1 MNKLIKSR
9 SLSKI
14 KKNSLN
20 IEPFSIEKIA
30 LSINCG
36 NLITSIRNK
45 NLDPKIKKK
54 IKITST
60 PKKKIKN
67 IQDKLDEEMY
77 SARKIKYH
85 KYKILKESLLSP
97 YSARELRKNRYLL
110 KHNSE
115 FILPSIIKNKKIN
128 ESYNEI
134 QKVED
139 GFISTSGMINR
150 KRLNDNK
157 VNKMSI
163 NSLMNNLIKNKNG
176 LFNNY
181 YKKLDNIYSINDKYN
196 LNLNFKHNYNKRL
209 KLKKKLTKYGLLT
222 NLYQKYSSVS
232 NNINSNI
239 KNNGSQI
246 YRKISDNINENHSS
260 NISFDLGK
268 EISIINNNNNISGE
282 MGKIFL
288 TKLKRNNDN
297 IDISKIINRH
307 SNLILSIKKNNNKIL
322 DKDKNIYI
330 NCLLSK
336 VQSRLNKDKIIY
348 KNSGKTIYELDKE
361 LSYRRLKNFENIIN
375 KLFVEREQYIF
386 Y

>member
-14 KKNSLN
+14 NKNSLN
-20 IEPFSIEKIA
+20 IQPFSIEKIA

-45 NLDPKIKKK
+45 YIDPKIKKK
-54 IKITST
+54 IEITSL
-60 PKKKIKN
+60 PKKRIKK

-85 KYKILKESLLSP
+85 RYKMLKESLLSP
-97 YSARELRKNRYLL
+97 YSARELRKNKSLI
-110 KHNSE
+110 KHRSE

-128 ESYNEI
+128 ASYNEI
-134 QKVED
+134 EKVED

-150 KRLNDNK
+150 KRLNNNK
-157 VNKMSI
+157 VNKITISALI
-163 NSLMNNLIKNKNG
+163 NNLIKNKNG
-176 LFNNY
+176 LFNNHH
-181 YKKLDNIYSINDKYN
+181 KKLDNIYSINDKYN
-196 LNLNFKHNYNKRL
+196 LNLNLIHNYNKNKKL
-209 KLKKKLTKYGLLT
+209 KLKRKLTKTGLLT

-246 YRKISDNINENHSS
+246 YRKKSDSINDDHSS

-268 EISIINNNNNISGE
+268 EISIISNNNDNIG
-282 MGKIFL
+282 GGAAKIFL

-307 SNLILSIKKNNNKIL
+307 SNLIWSIKKNNNKIL

-336 VQSRLNKDKIIY
+336 VQSQLNRDKIIY
-348 KNSGKTIYELDKE
+348 KNNGKTIYELDKE

-375 KLFVEREQYIF
+375 KLFVERE
-386 Y
+386 

>member
-14 KKNSLN
+14 NKNSLN
-20 IEPFSIEKIA
+20 IQPFSIEKIA

-36 NLITSIRNK
+36 NIITSIRNK
-45 NLDPKIKKK
+45 YIDPKIKKK
-54 IKITST
+54 IEITSL
-60 PKKKIKN
+60 PKKKIKK

-85 KYKILKESLLSP
+85 KYKMLKESLLSP
-97 YSARELRKNRYLL
+97 YSARELRKNKSLI
-110 KHNSE
+110 KHRNE

-128 ESYNEI
+128 ASYNEI
-134 QKVED
+134 EKVED

-150 KRLNDNK
+150 KRLNNNK
-157 VNKMSI
+157 VNKITISALI
-163 NSLMNNLIKNKNG
+163 NNLIKNKNG
-176 LFNNY
+176 LFNNHH
-181 YKKLDNIYSINDKYN
+181 KKLDNIYSINDKYN
-196 LNLNFKHNYNKRL
+196 LNLNLIHNYNKNKKL
-209 KLKKKLTKYGLLT
+209 KLKRKLTKTGLLT

-246 YRKISDNINENHSS
+246 YRKKSDSINDDHSS

-268 EISIINNNNNISGE
+268 EISIISNNNDNIG
-282 MGKIFL
+282 GGAAKIFL

-307 SNLILSIKKNNNKIL
+307 SNLIWSIKKNNNKIL

-336 VQSRLNKDKIIY
+336 VQSQLNRDKIIY
-348 KNSGKTIYELDKE
+348 KNNGKTIYELDKE

-375 KLFVEREQYIF
+375 KLFVERE
-386 Y
+386 

>member
-14 KKNSLN
+14 NKNSLN
-20 IEPFSIEKIA
+20 IQPFSIEKIA

-45 NLDPKIKKK
+45 YIDPKIKKK
-54 IKITST
+54 IEITSL
-60 PKKKIKN
+60 PKKRIKK

-85 KYKILKESLLSP
+85 RYKMLKESLLSP
-97 YSARELRKNRYLL
+97 YSARELRKNKSLI
-110 KHNSE
+110 KHRSE

-128 ESYNEI
+128 ASYNEI
-134 QKVED
+134 EKVED

-150 KRLNDNK
+150 KRLNNNK
-157 VNKMSI
+157 VNKITISALI
-163 NSLMNNLIKNKNG
+163 NNLIKNKNG
-176 LFNNY
+176 LFNNHH
-181 YKKLDNIYSINDKYN
+181 KKLDNIYSINDKYN
-196 LNLNFKHNYNKRL
+196 LNLNLIHNYNKNKKL
-209 KLKKKLTKYGLLT
+209 KLKRKLTKTGLLT

-246 YRKISDNINENHSS
+246 YRKKSDSINDDHSS

-268 EISIINNNNNISGE
+268 EISIISNHNDNISG
-282 MGKIFL
+282 GASKIFL

-307 SNLILSIKKNNNKIL
+307 SNLIWSIKKNNNKIL

-336 VQSRLNKDKIIY
+336 VQSQLNRDKIIY
-348 KNSGKTIYELDKE
+348 KNNGKTIYELDKE

-375 KLFVEREQYIF
+375 KLFIERE
-386 Y
+386 